1 MSEKQTTAPPPV
13 RQTLHIDD
21 EWELQRHLDR
31 TRKLQELMG
40 HERLYSVDA
49 PLAREIHGKA
59 LSLEAALHLLLGKG
73 RS

>member
-1 MSEKQTTAPPPV
+1 MSDNQTTEAPA

-31 TRKLQELMG
+31 TKKLQELMA
-40 HERLYSVDA
+40 HERVYCVDA
-49 PLAREIHGKA
+49 QLAREVFAQAQTLESA
-59 LSLEAALHLLLGKG
+59 LLHLLTKG